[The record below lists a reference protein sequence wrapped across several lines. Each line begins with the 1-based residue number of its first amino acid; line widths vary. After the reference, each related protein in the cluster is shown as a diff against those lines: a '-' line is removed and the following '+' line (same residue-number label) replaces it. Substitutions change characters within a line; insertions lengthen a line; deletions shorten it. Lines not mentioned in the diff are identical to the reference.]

1 MGNRIK
7 RRILS
12 FVLTLLIV
20 SLFVFFFFFLALGD
34 SSSFVLSLEASSI
47 AVEDY
52 RRTMGLDD
60 NIFIRYLRFL
70 GNFFT
75 LNWGK
80 TIGGEEIRKVILDR
94 LPVTLSLSFYSIL
107 FSTFFSILIVFFSL
121 QKRGMKESRII
132 SILSSAFLVL
142 PSFLTSLLLVLIF
155 SLWLKL
161 FPVSGYSRINNGFFM
176 HFRSLFL
183 PSLTLSLLHSSLMM
197 RIMYSTLKESLEMPY
212 TNTALSKGMK
222 EKSLVVSSALKPSLP
237 IFFTLISD
245 SISSALGGSCVV
257 ENVFALPGMGSLM
270 VKGALERD
278 ASLVSTCVMVVA
290 FLVSFTFLVTDILTD
305 AVDPRIRRSNEKA

>member
-20 SLFVFFFFFLALGD
+20 SLFVFSSVSLALGD
-34 SSSFVLSLEASSI
+34 SSSFVLSDEASSI

-52 RRTMGLDD
+52 RRAMGLDD

-107 FSTFFSILIVFFSL
+107 VSTFFSILIVFFSL

-305 AVDPRIRRSNEKA
+305 TVDPRIRRSNEKA

>member
-20 SLFVFFFFFLALGD
+20 SLFVFSSVSLALGD
-34 SSSFVLSLEASSI
+34 SSSFVLSDEASSI

-142 PSFLTSLLLVLIF
+142 PSFLMSLLLVLIF

-161 FPVSGYSRINNGFFM
+161 FPVSGYSRINNGLFM

-222 EKSLVVSSALKPSLP
+222 EKSLVLSSALKPSLP

>member
-20 SLFVFFFFFLALGD
+20 SLFVFSSVSLALGD
-34 SSSFVLSLEASSI
+34 SSSFVLSDEASSI

-75 LNWGK
+75 MNWGK

-305 AVDPRIRRSNEKA
+305 TVDPRIRRSNEKA

>member
-20 SLFVFFFFFLALGD
+20 SLFVFSSVSLALGD
-34 SSSFVLSLEASSI
+34 SSSFVLSDEASSI

-121 QKRGMKESRII
+121 QKRGMKESSVI

-305 AVDPRIRRSNEKA
+305 TVDPRIRRSNEKA

>member
-20 SLFVFFFFFLALGD
+20 SLFVFSSVSLALGD
-34 SSSFVLSLEASSI
+34 SSSFVLSDEASSM

-75 LNWGK
+75 MNWGK
-80 TIGGEEIRKVILDR
+80 TIGGEEIRKVIFDR

>member
-20 SLFVFFFFFLALGD
+20 SLFVFSSVSLALGD
-34 SSSFVLSLEASSI
+34 SSSFVLSDEASSI

-75 LNWGK
+75 MNWGK

-161 FPVSGYSRINNGFFM
+161 FPVSGYSRINNGLFL

>member
-20 SLFVFFFFFLALGD
+20 SLFVFSSVSLALGD
-34 SSSFVLSLEASSI
+34 SSSFVLSDEASSI

-52 RRTMGLDD
+52 RRAMGLDD

-305 AVDPRIRRSNEKA
+305 TVDPRIRRSNEKA

>member
-20 SLFVFFFFFLALGD
+20 SLFVFSSVSLALGD
-34 SSSFVLSLEASSI
+34 SSSFVLSDEASSM

-121 QKRGMKESRII
+121 QKRGMKKSRII

-161 FPVSGYSRINNGFFM
+161 FPVSGYSRINNGLFM

>member
-20 SLFVFFFFFLALGD
+20 SLFVFSSVSLALGD
-34 SSSFVLSLEASSI
+34 SSSFVLSDEASSI

-70 GNFFT
+70 GNSFT

-121 QKRGMKESRII
+121 QKRGMKSRII

-142 PSFLTSLLLVLIF
+142 PSFLMSLLLVLIF

-161 FPVSGYSRINNGFFM
+161 FPVSGYSRINNGLFM

-305 AVDPRIRRSNEKA
+305 TVDPRIRRSNEKA

>member
-20 SLFVFFFFFLALGD
+20 SLFVFSSVSLALGD
-34 SSSFVLSLEASSI
+34 SSSFVLSDEASSI

-75 LNWGK
+75 MNWGK
-80 TIGGEEIRKVILDR
+80 TIGGEKIRKVILDR

>member
-20 SLFVFFFFFLALGD
+20 SLFVFSSVSLALGD
-34 SSSFVLSLEASSI
+34 SSSFVLSDEASSM

-121 QKRGMKESRII
+121 QKRGMKESSVI

-305 AVDPRIRRSNEKA
+305 TVDPRIRRSNEKA

>member
-20 SLFVFFFFFLALGD
+20 SLFVFSSVSIALGD
-34 SSSFVLSLEASSI
+34 SSSFVLSDEASSI

-161 FPVSGYSRINNGFFM
+161 FPVSGYSRINNGLFM

>member
-20 SLFVFFFFFLALGD
+20 SLFVFSSVSLALGD
-34 SSSFVLSLEASSI
+34 SSSFVLSDEASSI

-60 NIFIRYLRFL
+60 NIFIRYLRFI

>member
-20 SLFVFFFFFLALGD
+20 SLFVFSSVSLALGD
-34 SSSFVLSLEASSI
+34 SSSFVLSDEASSI

-52 RRTMGLDD
+52 RRAMGLDD

-70 GNFFT
+70 GNLFT

-94 LPVTLSLSFYSIL
+94 LPDTLSLSFYSIL

-155 SLWLKL
+155 SLWLEL

>member
-20 SLFVFFFFFLALGD
+20 SLFVFSSVSLALGD
-34 SSSFVLSLEASSI
+34 SSSFVLSDEASSI

-161 FPVSGYSRINNGFFM
+161 LPVSGYSRINNGLFM

-305 AVDPRIRRSNEKA
+305 TVDPRIRRSNEKA

>member
-20 SLFVFFFFFLALGD
+20 SLFVFSSVSLALGD
-34 SSSFVLSLEASSI
+34 SSSFVLSDEASSI

-121 QKRGMKESRII
+121 QKRGMKKSRII

-142 PSFLTSLLLVLIF
+142 PSFLMSLLLVLIF

-305 AVDPRIRRSNEKA
+305 TVDPRIRRSNEKA

>member
-1 MGNRIK
+1 MENRIK

-20 SLFVFFFFFLALGD
+20 SLFVFSSVSLALGD
-34 SSSFVLSLEASSI
+34 SSSFVLSDEASSI

-155 SLWLKL
+155 SLWLEL

-305 AVDPRIRRSNEKA
+305 TVDPRIRRSNEKA

>member
-20 SLFVFFFFFLALGD
+20 SLFVFSSVSLALGD
-34 SSSFVLSLEASSI
+34 SSSFVLSDEASSI

-75 LNWGK
+75 MNWGK

-161 FPVSGYSRINNGFFM
+161 FPVSGYSRINNGLFM

-197 RIMYSTLKESLEMPY
+197 RIMYSTLKESLEMSY

-305 AVDPRIRRSNEKA
+305 TVDPRIRRSNEKA

>member
-20 SLFVFFFFFLALGD
+20 SLFVFSSVSLALGD
-34 SSSFVLSLEASSI
+34 SSSFVLSDEASSI

-94 LPVTLSLSFYSIL
+94 LPVTLSLSLYSIL

-161 FPVSGYSRINNGFFM
+161 FPVSGYSRINNGLFM

>member
-20 SLFVFFFFFLALGD
+20 SLFVFSSVSLALGD
-34 SSSFVLSLEASSI
+34 SSSFVLSDEASSM

-52 RRTMGLDD
+52 RRAMGLDD

-222 EKSLVVSSALKPSLP
+222 EKSLVLSSALKPSLP

>member
-20 SLFVFFFFFLALGD
+20 SLFVFSSVSLALGD
-34 SSSFVLSLEASSI
+34 SSSFVLSDEASSI

-52 RRTMGLDD
+52 RRAMGLDD

-222 EKSLVVSSALKPSLP
+222 EKSLVLSSALKPSLP

-305 AVDPRIRRSNEKA
+305 TVDPRIRRSNEKA

>member
-20 SLFVFFFFFLALGD
+20 SLFVFSSVSLALGD
-34 SSSFVLSLEASSI
+34 SSSFVLSDEASSI

-132 SILSSAFLVL
+132 SILSSAFLIL
-142 PSFLTSLLLVLIF
+142 PSFLMSLLLVLIF

-161 FPVSGYSRINNGFFM
+161 FPVSGYSRINNGLFL

-305 AVDPRIRRSNEKA
+305 AVDPRIRRRNEKA

>member
-20 SLFVFFFFFLALGD
+20 SLFVFSSVSLALGD
-34 SSSFVLSLEASSI
+34 SSSFVLSDEASSI

-161 FPVSGYSRINNGFFM
+161 FPVSGYSRINNGLFM

-222 EKSLVVSSALKPSLP
+222 EKGLVVSSALKPSLP

-305 AVDPRIRRSNEKA
+305 TVDPRIRRSNEKA

>member
-20 SLFVFFFFFLALGD
+20 SLFVFSSVSLALGD
-34 SSSFVLSLEASSI
+34 SSSFVLSDEASSI

-132 SILSSAFLVL
+132 STLSSAFLVL

-161 FPVSGYSRINNGFFM
+161 FPVSGYSRINNGLFM

-305 AVDPRIRRSNEKA
+305 TVDPRIRRSNEKA

>member
-20 SLFVFFFFFLALGD
+20 SLFVFSSVSLALGD
-34 SSSFVLSLEASSI
+34 SSSFVLSDEASSM

-94 LPVTLSLSFYSIL
+94 LPVPLSLSFHSIL
-107 FSTFFSILIVFFSL
+107 SSTFFSILIVFFSL

>member
-20 SLFVFFFFFLALGD
+20 SLFVFSSVSLALGD
-34 SSSFVLSLEASSI
+34 SSSFVLSDEASSI

-305 AVDPRIRRSNEKA
+305 TVDPRIRRRNEKA

>member
-20 SLFVFFFFFLALGD
+20 SLFVFSSVSLALGD
-34 SSSFVLSLEASSI
+34 SSSFVLSDEASSI

-142 PSFLTSLLLVLIF
+142 PSFLMSVLLVLIF

>member
-20 SLFVFFFFFLALGD
+20 SLFVFSSVSLALGD
-34 SSSFVLSLEASSI
+34 SSSFVLSDEASSI

>member
-20 SLFVFFFFFLALGD
+20 SLFVFSSVSLALGD
-34 SSSFVLSLEASSI
+34 SSSFVLSDEASSM

>member
-7 RRILS
+7 RRIIS

-20 SLFVFFFFFLALGD
+20 SLFVFSSVSLALGD
-34 SSSFVLSLEASSI
+34 SSSFVLSDEASSI

-52 RRTMGLDD
+52 RRAMGLDD

>member
-20 SLFVFFFFFLALGD
+20 SLFVFSSVSLALGD
-34 SSSFVLSLEASSI
+34 SSSFVLSDEASSI

-52 RRTMGLDD
+52 RRAMGLDD

-155 SLWLKL
+155 SLWLEL

-305 AVDPRIRRSNEKA
+305 TVYPRIRRSNEKA

>member
-20 SLFVFFFFFLALGD
+20 SLFVFFSVSLALGD
-34 SSSFVLSLEASSI
+34 SSSFVLSDEASSI

-222 EKSLVVSSALKPSLP
+222 EKSLVLSSALKPSLP

>member
-20 SLFVFFFFFLALGD
+20 SLFVFSSVSLALGD
-34 SSSFVLSLEASSI
+34 SSSFVLSDEASSI

-52 RRTMGLDD
+52 RRAMGLDD

-94 LPVTLSLSFYSIL
+94 LPITLSLSFYSIL

-161 FPVSGYSRINNGFFM
+161 FPVSGYSRINNGLFM

>member
-1 MGNRIK
+1 MGNRLK
-7 RRILS
+7 VRILS

-20 SLFVFFFFFLALGD
+20 SLFVFSSVSLALGD
-34 SSSFVLSLEASSI
+34 SSSFVLSDEASSI

-52 RRTMGLDD
+52 RRAMGLDD

-161 FPVSGYSRINNGFFM
+161 FPVSGYSRINNGLFM

-257 ENVFALPGMGSLM
+257 ENMFALPGMGSLM

>member
-20 SLFVFFFFFLALGD
+20 SLFVFSSVSLALGD
-34 SSSFVLSLEASSI
+34 SSSFVLSDEASSI

-142 PSFLTSLLLVLIF
+142 PSFLMSLLLVLIF

>member
-20 SLFVFFFFFLALGD
+20 SLFVFSSVSLALGD
-34 SSSFVLSLEASSI
+34 SSSFVLSDEASSI

-94 LPVTLSLSFYSIL
+94 LPITLSLSFYSIL

-121 QKRGMKESRII
+121 RKRGMKESRII

-305 AVDPRIRRSNEKA
+305 TVDPRIRRSNEKA

>member
-20 SLFVFFFFFLALGD
+20 SLFVFSSVSLALGD
-34 SSSFVLSLEASSI
+34 SSSFVLSDEASSM

-121 QKRGMKESRII
+121 QKRGMKKSRII

-176 HFRSLFL
+176 HLRSLFL

-305 AVDPRIRRSNEKA
+305 TVDPRIRRSNEKA

>member
-20 SLFVFFFFFLALGD
+20 SLFVFSSVSLALGD
-34 SSSFVLSLEASSI
+34 SSSFVLSDEASSI

-245 SISSALGGSCVV
+245 SISSSLGGSCVV